1 MSYNSYYKQ
10 IRDANKKQEAADI
23 AASDA
28 LYDAK
33 INAVSEGYGQKI
45 KDTAE
50 NYETALK
57 RNEVQ
62 KLINERAVARR
73 SAELGLTDSGLN
85 RTGQL
90 AVQLSYANN
99 KGNIEMQRQK
109 TVDTLAAT
117 MRAQMTELQTSKI
130 AAANKI
136 TSSYGAKADKRATEM
151 YKADV
156 DAANKRVKNNEAA
169 RNTVK
174 TDLLRSGL
182 SNEQKK
188 QIITNYID
196 TYLVGAS
203 DDDVQRE
210 MKHFAAIANIPYEL
224 LVPDTTAQSWL
235 DTITFDHEK
244 FWGLDTL
251 KKEGN

>member
-33 INAVSEGYGQKI
+33 INAVSEGYGQQI

-109 TVDTLAAT
+109 AVDTLAAT
-117 MRAQMTELQTSKI
+117 MRAQMTQLQTSKI
-130 AAANKI
+130 AAANQI
-136 TSSYGAKADKRATEM
+136 TSSYDAEASKRATELYKADVDAAAER

-156 DAANKRVKNNEAA
+156 DAANERVKNNEAA

-210 MKHFAAIANIPYEL
+210 MKYFAAIANIPYEL

-235 DTITFDHEK
+235 DTITFDH
-244 FWGLDTL
+244 
-251 KKEGN
+251 